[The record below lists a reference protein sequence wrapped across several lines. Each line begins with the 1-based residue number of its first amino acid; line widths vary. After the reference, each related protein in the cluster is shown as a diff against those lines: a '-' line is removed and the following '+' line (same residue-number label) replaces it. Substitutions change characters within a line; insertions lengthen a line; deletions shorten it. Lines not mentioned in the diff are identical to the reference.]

1 MTFDELL
8 NGLEMEVEERNRI
21 LDDMRSE
28 RDTLESRLSW
38 IDDRIQT
45 LEYEVSRIESTVKV
59 LKKEY

>member
-8 NGLEMEVEERNRI
+8 HGLEVEVEERNQM

-38 IDDRIQT
+38 IDARIQT
-45 LEYEVSRIESTVKV
+45 LEYEVSRIQSTIKV

>member
-38 IDDRIQT
+38 IDDRIQS
-45 LEYEVSRIESTVKV
+45 LEYEVSRIMSTIKV